1 MVVPKDWPCRVK
13 LMCCVE
19 GPLGVRAKLTVGAS
33 NVNND
38 KPVPTVLP
46 TVACRDSLRPNPG
59 DSVEVVQPSVV
70 ADVHVVVPHSIRAL
84 IAIVGEY
91 DLPAKF
97 RPEIVTN
104 VPPVVAPFEP
114 RGRTAETMGALKEKN
129 ELNVPTLVET
139 VTRTLLPLELCSML
153 SHMTVVPEVQ
163 LVVVHVSVV
172 SMLAVGVLVEK
183 KPKLRPEMVT
193 DACVLGAALARPWP
207 TSVITGPS
215 KVNALRRVPTTA
227 DTVSSSDAL
236 EAGMPLSDE
245 PVWSCAMHATYEFV
259 VQVVE
264 VFEKRSSKQ
273 TLVRT
278 TLSHEHAPL
287 TR

>member
-1 MVVPKDWPCRVK
+1 M
-13 LMCCVE
+13 
-19 GPLGVRAKLTVGAS
+19 
-33 NVNND
+33 
-38 KPVPTVLP
+38 
-46 TVACRDSLRPNPG
+46 
-59 DSVEVVQPSVV
+59 
-70 ADVHVVVPHSIRAL
+70 
-84 IAIVGEY
+84 
-91 DLPAKF
+91 
-97 RPEIVTN
+97 
-104 VPPVVAPFEP
+104 
-114 RGRTAETMGALKEKN
+114 
-129 ELNVPTLVET
+129 VET

-193 DACVLGAALARPWP
+193 DACVLGAALAKPWP

-236 EAGMPLSDE
+236 EAGMPLSDL
-245 PVWSCAMHATYEFV
+245 PAWSCAMHATYEFV

-264 VFEKRSSKQ
+264 VFENRSSEQ

-278 TLSHEHAPL
+278 ILSYEHAPL